1 LKRSAPLLL
10 AGWLVA
16 VGGCGAGATTTPTGS
31 AGGATDSCKPSGT
44 EVRVTV
50 MDATF
55 DKACLAAPADTAFT
69 VRFDNE
75 DSNTH
80 NFDIQKGGVS
90 VFTSDMV
97 IGPKV
102 ATYRVQALA
111 AGTYTFRC
119 DIHPVQMHG
128 TFVVSA

>member
-1 LKRSAPLLL
+1 
-10 AGWLVA
+10 
-16 VGGCGAGATTTPTGS
+16 
-31 AGGATDSCKPSGT
+31 
-44 EVRVTV
+44 
-50 MDATF
+50 MDAAF

-69 VRFDNE
+69 VHYDNE

-90 VFTSDMV
+90 VFTSDLV

-102 ATYRVQALA
+102 VTYRVQALA
-111 AGTYTFRC
+111 PGSYTFRC

-128 TFVVSA
+128 TFVVGP